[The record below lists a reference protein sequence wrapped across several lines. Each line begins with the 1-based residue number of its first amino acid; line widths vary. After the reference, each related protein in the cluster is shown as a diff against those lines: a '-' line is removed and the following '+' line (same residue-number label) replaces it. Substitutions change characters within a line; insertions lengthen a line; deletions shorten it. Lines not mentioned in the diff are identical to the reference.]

1 MSLILSSAPH
11 IRTGNTTA
19 RLMGNVL
26 IALAPCAAAGVYF
39 FGLRAAIV
47 LAVSTASAVL
57 AEFVWQKLARQ
68 KVRISDLS
76 AAVTGL
82 LIGLIVSPT
91 VPWWTVMIG
100 SFFAIIVVKQL
111 FGGVGDNFLNPAL
124 AARAVLLASW
134 PTRLTSHP
142 AVGFN
147 VVDTASSATPLASM
161 KGISLNDLLFGQ
173 VGGAIGETC
182 KIAIL
187 VGLLYLLIT
196 STISW
201 RIPVITVGSAFLFN
215 LAVSG
220 SLNDSITCILSG
232 GLLFGAVFMATDYAT
247 SPMQSYA
254 QTIYSV
260 LIGVITVVIRR
271 WGVYPE
277 GVTYAILIA
286 NIVAPL
292 LDRFIPQKIYGVTGK
307 KKEVKA

>member
-11 IRTGNTTA
+11 IRTGNTTT

-26 IALAPCAAAGVYF
+26 IALAPCVAAGIYF
-39 FGLRAAIV
+39 FGLRAALV

-57 AEFVWQKLARQ
+57 AEFVWQKLAHQ
-68 KVRISDLS
+68 KIRISDCS

-91 VPWWTVMIG
+91 VPWWAVMIG

-111 FGGVGDNFLNPAL
+111 FGGIGDNFLNPAL

-134 PTRLTSHP
+134 PARLTSHP

-147 VVDTASSATPLASM
+147 NVDAVTAATPLAG
-161 KGISLNDLLFGQ
+161 KASLYDLLIGN

-187 VGLLYLLIT
+187 LGLIYLLV
-196 STISW
+196 SRTISW
-201 RIPVITVGSAFLFN
+201 RIPFFTIASAFLFK
-215 LAVSG
+215 LILSG
-220 SLNDSITCILSG
+220 SPVDSLTCILSG
-232 GLLFGAVFMATDYAT
+232 GLLFGAVYMATDYAT

-254 QTIYSV
+254 QVIYSV
-260 LIGVITVVIRR
+260 LIGVMTVVIRE
-271 WGVYPE
+271 WGAYPE

>member
-11 IRTGNTTA
+11 IRTGNTTT

-26 IALAPCAAAGVYF
+26 IALAPCVAAGIYF
-39 FGLRAAIV
+39 FGLRAAVV
-47 LAVSTASAVL
+47 LAVSTASAIL
-57 AEFVWQKLARQ
+57 AEFVWQKLAHQ

-142 AVGFN
+142 AVGFSADA
-147 VVDTASSATPLASM
+147 VSAATPLASM

-187 VGLLYLLIT
+187 VGLAYLLIT
-196 STISW
+196 RTISW
-201 RIPVITVGSAFLFN
+201 RIPVITVASAFLFN

-220 SLNDSITCILSG
+220 SLNESLTCILSG

-254 QTIYSV
+254 QTIYSI
-260 LIGVITVVIRR
+260 LIGVITVVIRK